1 VSEVKFPTDVLWHMY
16 EGMLVSRMLDTKCF
30 NDFAEWYPAFGEE
43 AVTIG
48 AFGSLVEGDFAVP
61 HYRGSMGVFW
71 LRGMSLEQIIG
82 GLLFKTNSV
91 SLGRLSGLHGGDF
104 TKKILPSVTNVLGP
118 NVSSGTGLAMAE
130 KLKGSKGV
138 TVIGF
143 GDGTA
148 ALGTLHETLN
158 MAKIY
163 NLPVVYVCQDN
174 QYSISSRSN
183 EFHSWDSLATWA
195 AGYNVPSSR
204 VDGNNILAVRA
215 SVDAGIERARNGG
228 GPTFIDALTFRM
240 GGHLSTDKALYQADD
255 EKLIWENK
263 DPIKNLENHML
274 NELGI
279 SATEASVFRADVQS
293 RVLDAW
299 AKVMSSESVTLESK

>member
-1 VSEVKFPTDVLWHMY
+1 
-16 EGMLVSRMLDTKCF
+16 MLVSRMLDTKCF

-48 AFGSLVEGDFAVP
+48 AFGSLKEGDFAVP

-104 TKKILPSVTNVLGP
+104 TKRILPSVTNVLGP
-118 NVSSGTGLAMAE
+118 NISSGTGLAMAE
-130 KLKGSKGV
+130 KLKGGKGV

-174 QYSISSRSN
+174 QYSISSRSQ
-183 EFHSWDSLATWA
+183 EFHAWDSLATWA

-204 VDGNNILAVRA
+204 VDGNDILEVRA
-215 SVDAGIERARNGG
+215 AVDAGIERARSGG
-228 GPTFIDALTFRM
+228 GPTFVDALTFRM

-255 EKLIWENK
+255 EKVTWENK
-263 DPIKNLENHML
+263 DPIKCCEKFMVQKRGMS
-274 NELGI
+274 EQEV
-279 SATEASVFRADVQS
+279 SAFREGVQS
-293 RVLDAW
+293 RILDAW
-299 AKVMSSESVTLESK
+299 AKVISSESVTLETK

>member
-1 VSEVKFPTDVLWHMY
+1 MSENNFSAEVLWHMY

-30 NDFAEWYPAFGEE
+30 DDFAEWYPAFGEE

-48 AFGSLVEGDFAVP
+48 AFGSLVDGDFAVP

-130 KLKGSKGV
+130 KLKGGKGV

-174 QYSISSRSN
+174 QYSISSRSAQ
-183 EFHSWDSLATWA
+183 FHSWDSLATWA
-195 AGYNVPSSR
+195 AGYNVPSAR
-204 VDGNNILAVRA
+204 VDGNDILAVRA
-215 SVDAGIERARNGG
+215 LVDIGIERARNGG

-263 DPIKNLENHML
+263 DPIKNLERHML
-274 NELGI
+274 KELGI
-279 SATEASVFRADVQS
+279 SDQEVSAFRAKVQA
-293 RVLDAW
+293 RILEAW
-299 AKVMSSESVTLESK
+299 AMVISSESVTLESK

>member
-1 VSEVKFPTDVLWHMY
+1 
-16 EGMLVSRMLDTKCF
+16 MLVSRMLDTKCF

-48 AFGSLVEGDFAVP
+48 AFGSLIEGDFAVP

-104 TKKILPSVTNVLGP
+104 TKRILPSVTNVLGP
-118 NVSSGTGLAMAE
+118 NISSGTGLAMAE
-130 KLKGSKGV
+130 KLKGGKGV

-174 QYSISSRSN
+174 QYSISSRSQ
-183 EFHSWDSLATWA
+183 EFHAWDSLATWA

-204 VDGNNILAVRA
+204 VDGNDILEVRA
-215 SVDAGIERARNGG
+215 AVDAGIERARSGG
-228 GPTFIDALTFRM
+228 GPTFVDALTFRM

-255 EKLIWENK
+255 EKVTWENK
-263 DPIKNLENHML
+263 DPIKRCEKFMVQKRGMS
-274 NELGI
+274 EQEV
-279 SATEASVFRADVQS
+279 SAFREGVQS
-293 RVLDAW
+293 RILDAW
-299 AKVMSSESVTLESK
+299 AKVISSESVTLETK

>member
-1 VSEVKFPTDVLWHMY
+1 
-16 EGMLVSRMLDTKCF
+16 MLVSRMLDTKCF

-48 AFGSLVEGDFAVP
+48 AFGSLIEGDFAVP

-104 TKKILPSVTNVLGP
+104 TKRIMPSVTNVLGP
-118 NVSSGTGLAMAE
+118 NISSGTGLAMAE
-130 KLKGSKGV
+130 KLKGGKGV

-174 QYSISSRSN
+174 QYSISSRSK
-183 EFHSWDSLATWA
+183 EFHAWDSLATWA

-204 VDGNNILAVRA
+204 VDGNDILEVRA
-215 SVDAGIERARNGG
+215 AVDAGIERARSGG

-255 EKLIWENK
+255 EKVMWENK
-263 DPIKNLENHML
+263 DPIKRCEKYMLEERGMSEK
-274 NELGI
+274 EL
-279 SATEASVFRADVQS
+279 SSFKEDVQA

-299 AKVMSSESVTLESK
+299 ATVISSESVTLESK

>member
-1 VSEVKFPTDVLWHMY
+1 MY
-16 EGMLVSRMLDTKCF
+16 EGMLVSRFLDTKCF

-48 AFGSLVEGDFAVP
+48 AFGSLIEGDFAVP

-104 TKKILPSVTNVLGP
+104 TKRILPSVTNVLGP

-130 KLKGSKGV
+130 KLKGGKAV
-138 TVIGF
+138 TVIAF

-163 NLPVVYVCQDN
+163 ELPVVYVCQDN

-183 EFHSWDSLATWA
+183 EFHAWDSLATWA

-204 VDGNNILAVRA
+204 VDGNDILAMRTA
-215 SVDAGIERARNGG
+215 IDAGIERARSGG

-240 GGHLSTDKALYQADD
+240 GGHLSTDKAQYQSEE
-255 EKLIWENK
+255 EKLTWENK
-263 DPIKNLENHML
+263 DPIRLLERNMQKDF
-274 NELGI
+274 GI
-279 SATEASVFRADVQS
+279 GDQEIAARRASVQT

-299 AKVMSSESVTLESK
+299 AKVIASESVTLESK